1 MPASTIK
8 YYDAIQLKIKT
19 SSQWASQNPKL
30 QTGEIGLESD
40 TLRMKIGN
48 GSDNYNA
55 LTYTDA
61 ELRSRI
67 ESLEE
72 FTEALSG
79 MLTAFIDNSLIG
91 GL

>member
-1 MPASTIK
+1 MAASTIK
-8 YYDAIQLKIKT
+8 YYDAILLKIKT

-30 QTGEIGLESD
+30 QAGEIGLESD

-48 GSDNYNA
+48 GADNYNV
-55 LTYTDA
+55 LNYTDA

-72 FTEALSG
+72 FTQALSS